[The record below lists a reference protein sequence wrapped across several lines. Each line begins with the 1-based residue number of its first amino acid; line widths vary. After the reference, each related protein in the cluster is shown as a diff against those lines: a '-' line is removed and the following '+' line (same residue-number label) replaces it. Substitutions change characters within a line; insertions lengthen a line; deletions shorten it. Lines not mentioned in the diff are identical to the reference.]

1 MMKTPRRVAAPDIIP
16 GPSRLQRCVHVFAAV
31 SLFLASTVSAA
42 SAQQAEPQIVVDP
55 HAGGPEPTLD
65 KTQNGID
72 QVNIATPNAAGVSH
86 NDFIQYGV
94 PESGV
99 ILNNATTATETKI
112 GGVVYGNTNLD
123 GHAASLILNEVTGTL
138 PTQMLGYTEV
148 AGHQASVVVA
158 NPNGITCAGCG
169 FINTAHVTLAT
180 GTPEMD
186 ASGNLKD
193 IVVRGGNIT
202 FEGKGGDFTTVPVLD
217 ILSRS
222 VTLKAQVNAET
233 ATIVAG
239 RNRVDYGTNAAHPLA
254 SDGTAAPEFAID
266 TAALGG
272 MYANRIYMVVNEAGA
287 GVRVDGTM
295 AANAGDMTLTDAGD
309 LVLNGSMAASGNLQ
323 AQVGGQVSNA
333 GTLQSGG
340 GMQLA
345 AGGALNNSGTIG
357 GGTTLAARAAA
368 IGNSGTVTA
377 GAGALSLS
385 ATGALDNS
393 GGIGASGGALSA
405 RAGSLANT
413 GTIAAQAGLTL
424 ASASTL
430 SNAGGQISSTT
441 GLASIA
447 AVGALDNTGGKILD
461 QSGDMTL
468 SAQAVTNNGGAI
480 QAGGS
485 LTAALASYTS
495 DTTASLTAQ
504 QALAVTATGAVD
516 NEGTLGGGTGV
527 TVTADH
533 IANGASA
540 LLLATAGNLTLN
552 AAGTGGLANT
562 GVIKSQSASGSLTI
576 DAATLANSDSILA
589 AGTLGVRTAGTVTS
603 TGTLYGAA
611 GLSLAAGG
619 ALSNRG
625 GQLGSDTGMVQLAAA
640 SLDNTGGRIIV
651 TDGGLNIDAASVAN
665 NNGWLQAATLMSI
678 VTTALDNTGGT
689 VLGGTSVSLARDA
702 TGAALDHLTNAS
714 GLVEAGRDLT
724 ISAVSVDNTSG
735 GLVGKTG
742 SVAITD
748 NGSGQGLFT
757 NTDGAVQA
765 GGALTLTTG
774 QYASDTSAALQ
785 AGTALDLSVT
795 GAADNEGAITAG
807 NGLTLSAASLVNG
820 AKGTIGALAGDTT
833 IAVHGNAASPALSN
847 AGAIEDADA
856 AGVLKVD
863 ATSLANTGTIIS
875 QGNQT
880 LVTAGSL
887 FNSGEIASLG
897 GGGTLSAADLTNS
910 GLIATA
916 AGLDVSTT
924 DDLLNTGTLY
934 GATGLTLGTGG
945 TTSNPS
951 GTIGTGDAGA
961 LVLTAAQVAN
971 DNGTIQAGSS
981 LALSTAGLDNEAGT
995 ILAGGTI
1002 GIGNGSATTPLTALD
1017 NRGGAVQAGGNLT
1030 IAAASLANT
1039 AGTLVSV
1046 DGNVTLSAGAPATLM
1061 TTLDNTSGGIIQ
1073 AAGNV
1078 SIAAGTI
1085 GNDNGRILALD
1096 GNIALDADSAPVSAL
1111 AFSNAGGAVKAAGN
1125 LSLVTGTWSDDATG
1139 VMSAGQDLSVVAAGD
1154 MDVAGTL
1161 VGGQGLTLTA
1171 AGLTTASG
1179 GLMATENGVLDLVLT
1194 GTGSG
1199 DGLSNAGRIE
1209 AEGRGATL
1217 NARTRAALANGG
1229 TLVSQGDVTLAAQGV
1244 TNSGEIGALAGLVD
1258 LNAASLANTGTLV
1271 ASDQMNATL
1280 SGSVSNS
1287 GLVYGTQGV
1296 TLKSGG
1302 AIDDTDGRIGGNGA
1316 VALSGTSLTNTSGAV
1331 ISGAGTVSVTTTG
1344 VVGNEGGAIQGAGNV
1359 VLVAASL
1366 DNTSAGRIVSTGGTL
1381 DVRNAGGGAMAQVA
1395 NDGGALQAGRDIT
1408 LVANSL
1414 TNGSGGLVNA
1424 ADGSL
1429 LVSAGGT
1436 QAAASINNAGGTLQ
1450 SWGDLTLVAA
1460 GLDNDGGSVIERSG
1474 QNTLSLANAGGGA
1487 MTGFSDTD
1495 GVVQAAGNL
1504 SLDTTSPGGAAQLVA
1519 GNTLAVTLTGGLDSG
1534 TLFQSGGDTL
1544 LRVGGDY
1551 TAEAGGGVLA
1561 GGNATVTAASLTN
1574 NGALMAEGGVLDVSS
1589 GGAITNTGLIDGAAG
1604 VALDLPGTLTNQLG
1618 AILSENGS
1626 IGISNGASGAATAVF
1641 NRSGE
1646 IVADSA
1652 SGDVLI
1658 NAGTVTNDVLGG
1670 VTVVKNTV
1678 LWSHSYKGGS
1688 NVDIPVPAGLLDT
1701 ATGMQGTGQ
1710 LVGHSNGGTIYVQED
1725 GGRATLNNAASLISA
1740 GRDVDITT
1748 TGGIVNDASHIAAGR
1763 DINLSGGSL
1772 DNIGYAVQHAF
1783 YVTCKNYWG
1792 CTWSSQSDPAFTG
1805 AATYAHHVHHF
1816 LGIGSHW
1823 DPAPQPKEKW
1833 GSSETYYGP
1842 TGTIV
1847 AKDNITGTFTGTIN
1861 NQTEIANA
1869 SSSEYTTY
1877 TGETPGGLSPVA
1889 AASAASGVAADAA
1902 LNGGATAALAD
1913 VSTGV
1918 TGATGTRSGAAAP
1931 ATAGATLA
1939 YQGVETAQVKA
1950 SATAQEAAMT
1960 LPGFATSSD
1969 PTIPTVISAIPGG
1982 SALFIADP
1990 DPGAHYLIETN
2001 PKYATFSGFYGSQY
2015 LVNRLGDNTADYEFL
2030 GDSYFDTEFIQQQ
2043 IVASTGQTFLGSSY
2057 ETANEQMELLLD
2069 NAVSESNALDL
2080 TFGVALTASQ
2090 QAALTQ
2096 NIVWYVPETVDGRTV
2111 LAPKLYLAPGQA
2123 TLSDGAEISATNVS
2137 LTGSS
2142 INNTGTINASNA
2154 LSLTA
2159 TSGDIVN
2166 AGGTLSGGS
2175 VALAALNGSVVNEDQ
2190 LNTFMVDGGKAQS
2203 LGAQGTITS
2212 GGDAQIYAAKDI
2224 TFDGGS
2230 LSALGDTT
2238 LVAGQGITLGS
2249 VAASA
2254 SQDIEQHDYSHRAAE
2269 TENFGASISTG
2280 GNLTAAALGGDLT
2293 LAGATVAAGKSATL
2307 MATGNVNLNAV
2318 TDSQSS
2324 YTRTVE
2330 HGFLN
2335 RTTTTSSESSTDQ
2348 VGSTVAANDNVTMVS
2363 GRDMSVA
2370 GTVAGGGNV
2379 TLQAG
2384 GTFTE
2389 NALKDTANAF
2399 YEQKSSGLFLGT
2411 SGASARIGFGKT
2423 TDTDSYSQT
2432 SWTPSEIASTGGN
2445 LSITAN
2451 GPVTINASDLGAAKD
2466 ATVTGSSVSFNA
2478 LNDVT
2483 TQTQTHKSLFI
2494 GQTTGLDPNSVVGQ
2508 MVDIALSASQASGK
2522 DSGRLAGL
2530 DGAAAAGMGAQV
2542 GLQASK
2548 QVKSVSSLF
2557 EKGDTAKG
2565 NIDLIA
2571 VQSNIGFD
2579 LEKSSTT
2586 LTTGTVQGSTAAA
2599 GNTLAVT
2606 ATGGVPTDS
2615 QSGNIVATASQLSGQ
2630 DVTLT
2635 APGQV
2640 TLQAG
2645 YDTTHEVASSKS
2657 IEASVGASAS
2667 IGTKGAG
2674 VSIEGQFGFSKSNT
2688 NAASSTAVDSTVS
2701 GTDTVTLAN
2710 ATGTTTLN
2718 GAEIS
2723 GKSIDVASKDLTITT
2738 AQDTSNYNSKT
2749 TGVDASFSVPVWGA
2763 GDIGGSASFSHTTVR
2778 DSYASTEAT
2787 QSGLYAGSGGLDV
2800 TASGMTTLNGG
2811 VIESTAAAALNHLST
2826 GTLVA
2831 NDIANHA
2838 DATAKTMGYQAN
2850 VMNPEGA
2857 TGGGTGRFATAI
2869 GAGMAANAGGLL
2881 GAATRKDA
2889 SSVTQ
2894 SAIGS
2899 NVQIAAGS
2907 TSGDLSRSPSTSSHP
2922 LTNSFDARQMQNDLQ
2937 IQQVGSQVVGQ
2948 VGGMVSD
2955 ALDDAHVAGFGTEDV
2970 SNAWGRIGIET
2981 AGNALI
2987 AGLAG
2992 GNIGSVAASTAAGD
3006 VATIATRQWAG
3017 SVARSMTDD
3026 ADGQRVIENVLSNV
3040 IGAGAGAAAG
3050 AASGGDTTVNALSG
3064 AGYASAIQ
3072 QYNEDHEPEGN
3083 LELKSTSFKKN
3094 ETTDEGNQSS
3104 AYVSAPVP
3112 DDRIVDP
3119 RSEPYRPGYTSAGL
3133 KDSDGNIVYI
3143 DNDTHVKYVFDAH
3156 GMRQSANFG
3165 GKVENGVTGDSSSF
3179 LIKENEVGRQLIEGK
3194 LPQSEDGIRNNVANN
3209 IIGKDKLKDDLASI
3223 QEKPKTY
3230 DSELSNLMNDLYRP
3244 LARVGSGST
3253 ADAVRAERTTGE
3265 GVGGKFHSEKAEN
3278 YVRALESWLNTH
3290 PNALTTDKMAAQN
3303 VLRDL
3308 KNSLEGK

>member
-589 AGTLGVRTAGTVTS
+589 AGTLGVRTAGTVTN
-603 TGTLYGAA
+603 TGTLYGAG

-625 GQLGSDTGMVQLAAA
+625 GQLGSDTGVVQLAAA
-640 SLDNTGGRIIV
+640 SLDNTGGKIIA

-665 NNGWLQAATLMSI
+665 NNGWLQAAALMSI

-689 VLGGTSVSLARDA
+689 VLGGTSVTLARDA

-714 GLVEAGRDLT
+714 GLVEASNDLT

-765 GGALTLTTG
+765 GGALTLATG

-807 NGLTLSAASLVNG
+807 DGLSLSAASLVNG
-820 AKGTIGALAGDTT
+820 AKGTIGALAGDTM

-847 AGAIEDADA
+847 AGAIEDADV

-875 QGNQT
+875 QGNQSVDADG
-880 LVTAGSL
+880 LL
-887 FNSGEIASLG
+887 LNSGEIASLAG
-897 GGGTLSAADLTNS
+897 SSALSAAGLTNS

-924 DDLLNTGTLY
+924 DDLINTGTLY
-934 GATGLTLGTGG
+934 GATGLTLGSGG
-945 TTSNPS
+945 TTSNQG
-951 GTIGTGDAGA
+951 GTIGTGAAGA
-961 LVLTAAQVAN
+961 LALTAAQVAN
-971 DNGTIQAGSS
+971 DNGTIQAGTS
-981 LALSTAGLDNEAGT
+981 LALSATGLDNEAGT
-995 ILAGGTI
+995 ILAGGAI
-1002 GIGNGSATTPLTALD
+1002 GIRNGDATTPLTALD

-1046 DGNVTLSAGAPATLM
+1046 GGNVTLSAGSPATLM
-1061 TTLDNTSGGIIQ
+1061 ATLDNTSGGIIQ
-1073 AAGNV
+1073 AAGSV

-1096 GNIALDADSAPVSAL
+1096 GNIALDADSAPASAL

-1139 VMSAGQDLSVVAAGD
+1139 VMSAGQGLSVVAAGD
-1154 MDVAGTL
+1154 MAVAGTL
-1161 VGGQGLTLTA
+1161 VGGQGLGLTA
-1171 AGLTTASG
+1171 AGLTTASS
-1179 GLMATENGVLDLVLT
+1179 GLMATENGVLSLVLT

-1217 NARTRAALANGG
+1217 DVTTQVALANGG

-1316 VALSGTSLTNTSGAV
+1316 VALSGASLTNTSGAV
-1331 ISGAGTVSVTTTG
+1331 ISGAGAVSVTTTG
-1344 VVGNEGGAIQGAGNV
+1344 AVGNEGGAIQGAGNV
-1359 VLVAASL
+1359 ALAAAAL

-1381 DVRNAGGGAMAQVA
+1381 DVRNAGGGAMAQLA
-1395 NDGGALQAGRDIT
+1395 NDGGALQAGQDIT
-1408 LVANSL
+1408 LVADSL

-1429 LVSAGGT
+1429 LLSAGGT

-1450 SWGDLTLVAA
+1450 SWGNLTLVAN

-1474 QNTLSLANAGGGA
+1474 QNTLSLANAGGSA

-1504 SLDTTSPGGAAQLVA
+1504 SLDTTSLGGAAQLVA
-1519 GNTLAVTLTGGLDSG
+1519 GNTLAVTLTGDLDSG
-1534 TLFQSGGDTL
+1534 MLFQS
-1544 LRVGGDY
+1544 GGDY

-1561 GGNATVTAASLTN
+1561 GGNVTITAASVTN

-1589 GGAITNTGLIDGAAG
+1589 GGAITNTGLIDGVAG

-1618 AILSENGS
+1618 AILSDNGS
-1626 IGISNGASGAATAVF
+1626 IGIGNGASGAATAVF

-1670 VTVVKNTV
+1670 VTVVANAV
-1678 LWSHSYKGGS
+1678 LWSHSYAGGS

-1701 ATGMQGTGQ
+1701 VTGAQGTGQ
-1710 LVGHSNGGTIYVQED
+1710 LVGHSQGGTIYVQED

-1748 TGGIVNDASHIAAGR
+1748 TGGIINDASHIAAGR

-1783 YVTCKNYWG
+1783 YVTCKAFYG
-1792 CTWSSQSDPAFTG
+1792 CSWTSQSDPAFKG
-1805 AATYAHHVHHF
+1805 
-1816 LGIGSHW
+1816 GSTSAVRHKKKFGLITVGHYW
-1823 DPAPQPKEKW
+1823 TAAPQPKEKW

-1869 SSSEYTTY
+1869 SSSEYTSY

-1889 AASAASGVAADAA
+1889 AASSASGVAADAA

-1918 TGATGTRSGAAAP
+1918 AGAAGTRSSAAAP
-1931 ATAGATLA
+1931 ATTGGTLA

-1990 DPGAHYLIETN
+1990 DPSAHYLIETN

-2057 ETANEQMELLLD
+2057 ETANEQMELLLN

-2080 TFGVALTASQ
+2080 TFGAALTASQ

-2096 NIVWYVPETVDGRTV
+2096 NIVWYVPETVDGRSV

-2123 TLSDGAEISATNVS
+2123 TLTDGAEISATNVS

-2212 GGDAQIYAAKDI
+2212 GGDAQIHAAKDI

-2269 TENFGASISTG
+2269 TENFGASVSTG

-2348 VGSTVAANDNVTMVS
+2348 VGSTVAANGNVTMVS
-2363 GRDMSVA
+2363 GKDMSVA

-2384 GTFTE
+2384 GSLTE
-2389 NALKDTANAF
+2389 NALQSTAQSYYDKESKGFYFDTD
-2399 YEQKSSGLFLGT
+2399 
-2411 SGASARIGFGKT
+2411 GAKARVGFGSSKESVSDSST
-2423 TDTDSYSQT
+2423 T
-2432 SWTPSEIASTGGN
+2432 WTPSMIVATGGT
-2445 LSITAN
+2445 LSATGG
-2451 GPVTINASDLGAAKD
+2451 GPVVINASDLVAAKD
-2466 ATVTGSSVSFNA
+2466 LNVTGSSVLLNA
-2478 LNDVT
+2478 LSDVSST
-2483 TQTQTHKSLFI
+2483 KQTSDFKFI
-2494 GQTTGLDPNSVVGQ
+2494 GVQVGLSDTSLVGQ
-2508 MVDIALSASQASGK
+2508 AANLALSAAQTASDKDMATQSLDALSTAESGVSIGKTVATLVDTKLAATTSDVTKSNIELVGVQAEVGFEHDSKTSETISTTAKGSEAEAGDGLTMTATGAQPATDSNAGDIIATAASLSGESVTLAAPGNIQLQSGQDTTHTTTSQTALSAFVGATASLNANLQWGVSVTGQLSASHSHTNSQSTTQV
-2522 DSGRLAGL
+2522 DTTVTGAQNVSIDNGAGTTTL
-2530 DGAAAAGMGAQV
+2530 DGARVSGGSVDVAAGNLNITSAQNTASYLSTNESAGFSFAVPVYGTGGEMGFSVNASAGV
-2542 GLQASK
+2542 LSDTYASTEASGLSGLYAGQGGLDVDVA
-2548 QVKSVSSLF
+2548 
-2557 EKGDTAKG
+2557 
-2565 NIDLIA
+2565 
-2571 VQSNIGFD
+2571 
-2579 LEKSSTT
+2579 SSTT
-2586 LTTGTVQGSTAAA
+2586 LNAGVMESTAA
-2599 GNTLAVT
+2599 
-2606 ATGGVPTDS
+2606 
-2615 QSGNIVATASQLSGQ
+2615 SGNM
-2630 DVTLT
+2630 VTTGSLT
-2635 APGQV
+2635 ANDEQN
-2640 TLQAG
+2640 
-2645 YDTTHEVASSKS
+2645 KS
-2657 IEASVGASAS
+2657 EYAGASAS
-2667 IGTKGAG
+2667 I
-2674 VSIEGQFGFSKSNT
+2674 
-2688 NAASSTAVDSTVS
+2688 
-2701 GTDTVTLAN
+2701 
-2710 ATGTTTLN
+2710 
-2718 GAEIS
+2718 
-2723 GKSIDVASKDLTITT
+2723 
-2738 AQDTSNYNSKT
+2738 
-2749 TGVDASFSVPVWGA
+2749 
-2763 GDIGGSASFSHTTVR
+2763 
-2778 DSYASTEAT
+2778 SY
-2787 QSGLYAGSGGLDV
+2787 GNLGSGGNTGPDQGIENTKRKTFDGGANV
-2800 TASGMTTLNGG
+2800 SGFAAPVIGMTSSN
-2811 VIESTAAAALNHLST
+2811 SLS
-2826 GTLVA
+2826 
-2831 NDIANHA
+2831 
-2838 DATAKTMGYQAN
+2838 
-2850 VMNPEGA
+2850 
-2857 TGGGTGRFATAI
+2857 
-2869 GAGMAANAGGLL
+2869 
-2881 GAATRKDA
+2881 
-2889 SSVTQ
+2889 S
-2894 SAIGS
+2894 IGS
-2899 NVQIAAGS
+2899 NITINSGS
-2907 TSGDLSRSPSTSSHP
+2907 TSGVVSRDPSTANHAISNDFDTNEAGEILS
-2922 LTNSFDARQMQNDLQ
+2922 LTNSFEKSVKAAYN
-2937 IQQVGSQVVGQ
+2937 
-2948 VGGMVSD
+2948 
-2955 ALDDAHVAGFGTEDV
+2955 E
-2970 SNAWGRIGIET
+2970 SNAVK
-2981 AGNALI
+2981 AMPSNKNL
-2987 AGLAG
+2987 
-2992 GNIGSVAASTAAGD
+2992 
-3006 VATIATRQWAG
+3006 
-3017 SVARSMTDD
+3017 TD
-3026 ADGQRVIENVLSNV
+3026 QERIEN
-3040 IGAGAGAAAG
+3040 
-3050 AASGGDTTVNALSG
+3050 D
-3064 AGYASAIQ
+3064 
-3072 QYNEDHEPEGN
+3072 
-3083 LELKSTSFKKN
+3083 KK
-3094 ETTDEGNQSS
+3094 
-3104 AYVSAPVP
+3104 
-3112 DDRIVDP
+3112 
-3119 RSEPYRPGYTSAGL
+3119 
-3133 KDSDGNIVYI
+3133 
-3143 DNDTHVKYVFDAH
+3143 
-3156 GMRQSANFG
+3156 
-3165 GKVENGVTGDSSSF
+3165 
-3179 LIKENEVGRQLIEGK
+3179 
-3194 LPQSEDGIRNNVANN
+3194 
-3209 IIGKDKLKDDLASI
+3209 
-3223 QEKPKTY
+3223 
-3230 DSELSNLMNDLYRP
+3230 
-3244 LARVGSGST
+3244 
-3253 ADAVRAERTTGE
+3253 
-3265 GVGGKFHSEKAEN
+3265 
-3278 YVRALESWLNTH
+3278 
-3290 PNALTTDKMAAQN
+3290 
-3303 VLRDL
+3303 
-3308 KNSLEGK
+3308 

>member
-1 MMKTPRRVAAPDIIP
+1 MKTPRRVAAPDIIP

-123 GHAASLILNEVTGTL
+123 GHAASLILNEVTGNL

-377 GAGALSLS
+377 GAGALSLA

-424 ASASTL
+424 ASGSTL

-540 LLLATAGNLTLN
+540 LLVATAGNLTLN

-589 AGTLGVRTAGTVTS
+589 AGTLGVRTAGKVTN
-603 TGTLYGAA
+603 TGTLYGAG

-625 GQLGSDTGMVQLAAA
+625 GQLGSDTGVVQLAAA
-640 SLDNTGGRIIV
+640 SLDNTSGRIIA

-665 NNGWLQAATLMSI
+665 NNGWLQAAALMSI

-689 VLGGTSVSLARDA
+689 VLGGTSVTLARDA

-714 GLVEAGRDLT
+714 GLVEASNDLT

-748 NGSGQGLFT
+748 NGSGQGRFT

-765 GGALTLTTG
+765 GGALTLATG

-807 NGLTLSAASLVNG
+807 DGLSLSAASLVNG

-856 AGVLKVD
+856 AGILKVD

-875 QGNQT
+875 QGNQSVDADG
-880 LVTAGSL
+880 LL
-887 FNSGEIASLG
+887 LNSGEIASLAG
-897 GGGTLSAADLTNS
+897 SSALSAAGLTNS

-945 TTSNPS
+945 TTSNQG
-951 GTIGTGDAGA
+951 GTIGTGAAGA
-961 LVLTAAQVAN
+961 LALTAAQVAN
-971 DNGTIQAGSS
+971 DNGTIQAGTS

-995 ILAGGTI
+995 LLAGGAI
-1002 GIGNGSATTPLTALD
+1002 GIRNGDATTPLTALD

-1030 IAAASLANT
+1030 IAAAGLANT

-1046 DGNVTLSAGAPATLM
+1046 GGNVTLSAGAPATLM
-1061 TTLDNTSGGIIQ
+1061 ATLDNTSGGIIQ
-1073 AAGNV
+1073 AAGSV

-1096 GNIALDADSAPVSAL
+1096 GNIALDADSAPASAL

-1154 MDVAGTL
+1154 MGIAGTL
-1161 VGGQGLTLTA
+1161 VGGQGLGLTA
-1171 AGLTTASG
+1171 AGLTTASS
-1179 GLMATENGVLDLVLT
+1179 GLVATENGVLALVLT

-1217 NARTRAALANGG
+1217 DVTTQAALANGG

-1316 VALSGTSLTNTSGAV
+1316 VALSGASLTNTSGAV

-1344 VVGNEGGAIQGAGNV
+1344 AVGNEGGAIQGAGNV
-1359 VLVAASL
+1359 ALAAASL

-1381 DVRNAGGGAMAQVA
+1381 DVRNAGGGAMAQLA
-1395 NDGGALQAGRDIT
+1395 NDGGALQAGQDIT
-1408 LVANSL
+1408 LVADSL

-1450 SWGDLTLVAA
+1450 SWGDLTLVAG

-1474 QNTLSLANAGGGA
+1474 QNTLSLVNAGGGA

-1504 SLDTTSPGGAAQLVA
+1504 SLDATSLGGAAQLVA
-1519 GNTLAVTLTGGLDSG
+1519 GNALAVTLTGDLDSG
-1534 TLFQSGGDTL
+1534 MLFQSGGDTL

-1561 GGNATVTAASLTN
+1561 GGNATITAASVTN

-1626 IGISNGASGAATAVF
+1626 IGIGNGASGAATAVF

-1670 VTVVKNTV
+1670 VTVVASTV
-1678 LWSHSYKGGS
+1678 LWSHSYGGGS

-1701 ATGMQGTGQ
+1701 ATGVQGTGQ

-1889 AASAASGVAADAA
+1889 AASSASGVAADAA

-1918 TGATGTRSGAAAP
+1918 AGAAGTRSGAGAP
-1931 ATAGATLA
+1931 ATAGGTLA

-1950 SATAQEAAMT
+1950 SAAAQEAAMT

-1990 DPGAHYLIETN
+1990 DPSAHYLIETN

-2057 ETANEQMELLLD
+2057 ETANEQMELLLN

-2080 TFGVALTASQ
+2080 TFGAALTASQ
-2090 QAALTQ
+2090 QEALTQ
-2096 NIVWYVPETVDGRTV
+2096 NIVWYVPETVDGRSV

-2335 RTTTTSSESSTDQ
+2335 KTTTTSSESSTDQ

-2384 GTFTE
+2384 GKFTE

-2423 TDTDSYSQT
+2423 TDTDTYSQT

-2451 GPVTINASDLGAAKD
+2451 GPVTINGSDLGAAKD
-2466 ATVTGSSVSFNA
+2466 AMVTGSSVSFNA
-2478 LNDVT
+2478 LEDVA

-2494 GQTTGLDPNSVVGQ
+2494 GDTTGLNPNSVVGQ

-2542 GLQASK
+2542 GLEASR

-2557 EKGDTAKG
+2557 EKGDTPEG

-2657 IEASVGASAS
+2657 ISASVGASAS

-2674 VSIEGQFGFSKSNT
+2674 VSIEGEFGASKTNT

-2701 GTDTVTLAN
+2701 GTDNVTIAN

-2800 TASGMTTLNGG
+2800 TASGTTTLNGG
-2811 VIESTAAAALNHLST
+2811 GDREH
-2826 GTLVA
+2826 
-2831 NDIANHA
+2831 
-2838 DATAKTMGYQAN
+2838 
-2850 VMNPEGA
+2850 
-2857 TGGGTGRFATAI
+2857 GGG
-2869 GAGMAANAGGLL
+2869 GAQPAVHGHAGG
-2881 GAATRKDA
+2881 
-2889 SSVTQ
+2889 Q
-2894 SAIGS
+2894 
-2899 NVQIAAGS
+2899 
-2907 TSGDLSRSPSTSSHP
+2907 
-2922 LTNSFDARQMQNDLQ
+2922 
-2937 IQQVGSQVVGQ
+2937 
-2948 VGGMVSD
+2948 
-2955 ALDDAHVAGFGTEDV
+2955 
-2970 SNAWGRIGIET
+2970 
-2981 AGNALI
+2981 
-2987 AGLAG
+2987 
-2992 GNIGSVAASTAAGD
+2992 
-3006 VATIATRQWAG
+3006 
-3017 SVARSMTDD
+3017 
-3026 ADGQRVIENVLSNV
+3026 
-3040 IGAGAGAAAG
+3040 
-3050 AASGGDTTVNALSG
+3050 
-3064 AGYASAIQ
+3064 
-3072 QYNEDHEPEGN
+3072 
-3083 LELKSTSFKKN
+3083 
-3094 ETTDEGNQSS
+3094 
-3104 AYVSAPVP
+3104 
-3112 DDRIVDP
+3112 
-3119 RSEPYRPGYTSAGL
+3119 
-3133 KDSDGNIVYI
+3133 
-3143 DNDTHVKYVFDAH
+3143 
-3156 GMRQSANFG
+3156 
-3165 GKVENGVTGDSSSF
+3165 
-3179 LIKENEVGRQLIEGK
+3179 
-3194 LPQSEDGIRNNVANN
+3194 
-3209 IIGKDKLKDDLASI
+3209 
-3223 QEKPKTY
+3223 
-3230 DSELSNLMNDLYRP
+3230 
-3244 LARVGSGST
+3244 
-3253 ADAVRAERTTGE
+3253 
-3265 GVGGKFHSEKAEN
+3265 
-3278 YVRALESWLNTH
+3278 
-3290 PNALTTDKMAAQN
+3290 
-3303 VLRDL
+3303 
-3308 KNSLEGK
+3308 

>member
-1 MMKTPRRVAAPDIIP
+1 MMKTPRRTAAPDIIP

-193 IVVRGGNIT
+193 IVVKGGNIT
-202 FEGKGGDFTTVPVLD
+202 FSGQGGDFTTVPVLD

-377 GAGALSLS
+377 GAGALSLA

-413 GTIAAQAGLTL
+413 GTIAARTGLTL
-424 ASASTL
+424 ASGSTL

-527 TVTADH
+527 SVTADH

-540 LLLATAGNLTLN
+540 LLVATAGNLTLN

-562 GVIKSQSASGSLTI
+562 GIIKSQSASGSLTI

-619 ALSNRG
+619 VLSNRG
-625 GQLGSDTGMVQLAAA
+625 GQLGSDTGVVQLAAA
-640 SLDNTGGRIIV
+640 SLDNTGGKIIA

-665 NNGWLQAATLMSI
+665 NNGWLQAAALMSI
-678 VTTALDNTGGT
+678 VTTTLDNTGGT
-689 VLGGTSVSLARDA
+689 VLGGTSVTLARDA

-714 GLVEAGRDLT
+714 GLVEASNDLT

-765 GGALTLTTG
+765 GGALTLATG

-807 NGLTLSAASLVNG
+807 DGLSLSAASLVNG

-875 QGNQT
+875 QGNQSVDADG
-880 LVTAGSL
+880 LL
-887 FNSGEIASLG
+887 LNSGEIASLAG
-897 GGGTLSAADLTNS
+897 SSALSAAGLTNS

-945 TTSNPS
+945 TTSNQG
-951 GTIGTGDAGA
+951 GTIGTGAAGA
-961 LVLTAAQVAN
+961 LAMTAAQVAN
-971 DNGTIQAGSS
+971 DNGTIQAGTS

-995 ILAGGTI
+995 ILAGGAI
-1002 GIGNGSATTPLTALD
+1002 GIRNGDATTPLTALD

-1030 IAAASLANT
+1030 IVAAGLANT

-1046 DGNVTLSAGAPATLM
+1046 GGNVTLSAGAPATLM
-1061 TTLDNTSGGIIQ
+1061 ATLDNTSGGIIQ
-1073 AAGNV
+1073 AAGSV

-1096 GNIALDADSAPVSAL
+1096 GNIALDADSAPASAL

-1125 LSLVTGTWSDDATG
+1125 LSLVAGTWSDDATG

-1154 MDVAGTL
+1154 MAVAGTL
-1161 VGGQGLTLTA
+1161 VGGQGLGLTA
-1171 AGLTTASG
+1171 AGLTTAAS
-1179 GLMATENGVLDLVLT
+1179 GLMATENGVLALVLT

-1217 NARTRAALANGG
+1217 DVTTQAALANGG

-1258 LNAASLANTGTLV
+1258 INAASLANTGTLV

-1316 VALSGTSLTNTSGAV
+1316 VALSGASLTNTSGAV

-1344 VVGNEGGAIQGAGNV
+1344 AVGNEGGAIQGAGDV
-1359 VLVAASL
+1359 VLAAASL

-1381 DVRNAGGGAMAQVA
+1381 DVGNAGGGAMAQLA
-1395 NDGGALQAGRDIT
+1395 NDGGALQAGQDIT
-1408 LVANSL
+1408 LVADSL

-1450 SWGDLTLVAA
+1450 SWGDLTLVAN

-1504 SLDTTSPGGAAQLVA
+1504 SLDATSLGGAAQLVA
-1519 GNTLAVTLTGGLDSG
+1519 GNALAVTLTGDLDSG
-1534 TLFQSGGDTL
+1534 MLFQSGGDTL

-1561 GGNATVTAASLTN
+1561 GGNATITAASVTN

-1589 GGAITNTGLIDGAAG
+1589 GGAITNTGLVDGVAG

-1618 AILSENGS
+1618 AILSDNGS
-1626 IGISNGASGAATAVF
+1626 IGIGNGASGAAAAVF

-1670 VTVVKNTV
+1670 VTVVANAV
-1678 LWSHSYKGGS
+1678 LWSHSYAGGS

-1701 ATGMQGTGQ
+1701 VTGAQGTGQ
-1710 LVGHSNGGTIYVQED
+1710 LVGHSQGGTIYVQED
-1725 GGRATLNNAASLISA
+1725 GGRSTLNNAASLISA

-1748 TGGIVNDASHIAAGR
+1748 TGGIINDASHISAGR

-1783 YVTCKNYWG
+1783 YVTCKAFYG
-1792 CTWSSQSDPAFTG
+1792 CSWTSQSDPAFKG
-1805 AATYAHHVHHF
+1805 
-1816 LGIGSHW
+1816 GSTSAVRHKKKFGLITVGHYW
-1823 DPAPQPKEKW
+1823 TAAPQPKEKW

-1869 SSSEYTTY
+1869 SSSEYTSY

-1889 AASAASGVAADAA
+1889 AASSASGVAADAA

-1918 TGATGTRSGAAAP
+1918 AGAAGTRSSAAAP
-1931 ATAGATLA
+1931 ATTGGTLA

-1990 DPGAHYLIETN
+1990 DPSAHYLIETN

-2080 TFGVALTASQ
+2080 TFGAALTASQ

-2096 NIVWYVPETVDGRTV
+2096 NIVWYVPETVDGRSV

-2123 TLSDGAEISATNVS
+2123 TLTDGAEISATNVS

-2212 GGDAQIYAAKDI
+2212 GGDAQIYAAKNI

-2269 TENFGASISTG
+2269 TENFGASVSTG

-2363 GRDMSVA
+2363 GGDMSVA

-2411 SGASARIGFGKT
+2411 SGASAKIGFGKT
-2423 TDTDSYSQT
+2423 TDTDTYSQT
-2432 SWTPSEIASTGGN
+2432 SWTPSGIASTGGN

-2451 GPVTINASDLGAAKD
+2451 GPVTINASDVGAAKD

-2478 LNDVT
+2478 LEDVA

-2494 GQTTGLDPNSVVGQ
+2494 GNTTGLDPNSVVGQ

-2522 DSGRLAGL
+2522 DSGKLAAM
-2530 DGAAAAGMGAQV
+2530 DGAQAAMTGVSTGVM
-2542 GLQASK
+2542 ASMK
-2548 QVKSVSSLF
+2548 GGVTQVKSLSSLF
-2557 EKGDTAKG
+2557 EEGKTPKG

-2571 VQSNIGFD
+2571 VKSNIGFD

-2586 LTTGTVQGSTAAA
+2586 VTNTTAEGSTAAA

-2606 ATGGVPTDS
+2606 ASGNTPTDS
-2615 QSGNIVATASQLSGQ
+2615 RSGDIVATASQLSGQ

-2657 IEASVGASAS
+2657 ISASVGASAS

-2674 VSIEGQFGFSKSNT
+2674 VSIEGQFGFSKTNT

-2701 GTDTVTLAN
+2701 GTDNVTIAN

-2723 GKSIDVASKDLTITT
+2723 GKSIDVATKDLTITT
-2738 AQDTSNYNSKT
+2738 AQDTSGYNSKT
-2749 TGVDASFSVPVWGA
+2749 TGIDASFSVPVWGA
-2763 GDIGGSASFSHTTVR
+2763 GDIGGSASFSHTTVK

-2800 TASGMTTLNGG
+2800 TASGTTTLNGG
-2811 VIESTAAAALNHLST
+2811 VIESTAAAALNQLST

-2857 TGGGTGRFATAI
+2857 TGGGTGGTMTAI

-2907 TSGDLSRSPSTSSHP
+2907 TNGDLSRSPSTSSHP
-2922 LTNSFDARQMQNDLQ
+2922 LTNTFDAQQMQNDLQ

-2955 ALDDAHVAGFGTEDV
+2955 SLAASGLDAFKEGGYSRVLL
-2970 SNAWGRIGIET
+2970 ET
-2981 AGNALI
+2981 AGNAGI
-2987 AGLAG
+2987 AALGHGSIGGSALAT
-2992 GNIGSVAASTAAGD
+2992 SAAGFGNL
-3006 VATIATRQWAG
+3006 VT
-3017 SVARSMTDD
+3017 
-3026 ADGQRVIENVLSNV
+3026 LP
-3040 IGAGAGAAAG
+3040 AAAG
-3050 AASGGDTTVNALSG
+3050 IAEAIAPNDRDAQYAIANTIETAASAGLGAAGGAVGGNSSVDALSG
-3064 AGYASAIQ
+3064 AGFASNVA
-3072 QYNEDHEPEGN
+3072 QYNSEAAIAQYIGTGASIGAIVADILAPVAVTYGLPLALVGVVAGGAYYEWEHYADASHDVDINASHTEERDSYGSDRNLEVESNKVSTKTAAPATPPEDPEPDDKTTKKLEFNDNIKFDSRQLQKKFKHASDFGVKGNYTPENSARFEEALRSHISNSRKIQGLYRGKQQVVNYFNPENGLNVMTKTDGTFISGWRLTQPQIENILRSGN
-3083 LELKSTSFKKN
+3083 L
-3094 ETTDEGNQSS
+3094 
-3104 AYVSAPVP
+3104 
-3112 DDRIVDP
+3112 
-3119 RSEPYRPGYTSAGL
+3119 
-3133 KDSDGNIVYI
+3133 
-3143 DNDTHVKYVFDAH
+3143 
-3156 GMRQSANFG
+3156 
-3165 GKVENGVTGDSSSF
+3165 
-3179 LIKENEVGRQLIEGK
+3179 
-3194 LPQSEDGIRNNVANN
+3194 
-3209 IIGKDKLKDDLASI
+3209 
-3223 QEKPKTY
+3223 
-3230 DSELSNLMNDLYRP
+3230 
-3244 LARVGSGST
+3244 
-3253 ADAVRAERTTGE
+3253 
-3265 GVGGKFHSEKAEN
+3265 
-3278 YVRALESWLNTH
+3278 
-3290 PNALTTDKMAAQN
+3290 
-3303 VLRDL
+3303 
-3308 KNSLEGK
+3308 